1 MDVRLINPFV
11 NSVKRVFETMVHVK
25 VSVGKPYVKPDDGAH
40 SEVSGIIGFSGDA
53 AGCVVI
59 SFSKKVAV
67 AAASRFAGMEIGADH
82 PDFSDAIGELAN
94 MVAGNAKME
103 FTDMNIRI
111 SLPSVVI
118 GDSFVVSNS
127 KSSPRI
133 VIPCKSELGE
143 LLVEVGMELGKKDC
157 GHAATSTKAT
167 VRV

>member
-11 NSVKRVFETMVHVK
+11 KSVKRVFETMVHVNMT
-25 VSVGKPYVKPDDGAH
+25 VGKPFVKPDDCEP

-59 SFSKKVAV
+59 SFSKDVAV
-67 AAASRFAGMEIGADH
+67 AAASKFAGMEIAADH

-103 FTDMNIRI
+103 FTDVNIRI

-133 VIPCKSELGE
+133 VIPCECELGK
-143 LLVEVGMELGKKDC
+143 LFVEVGMEIGKKENK
-157 GHAATSTKAT
+157 GAASSTEAA
-167 VRV
+167 VGV

>member
-11 NSVKRVFETMVHVK
+11 KSVKRVFETMVHVK
-25 VSVGKPYVKPDDGAH
+25 MTVGKPYVKPDNCDP

-59 SFSKKVAV
+59 SFSKDVAV
-67 AAASRFAGMEIGADH
+67 AAASKFAGVEIGADH

-103 FTDMNIRI
+103 FTDVNIRI

-133 VIPCKSELGE
+133 VIPCESELGK
-143 LLVEVGMELGKKDC
+143 LFVEVGMELGKSEDNS
-157 GHAATSTKAT
+157 AAPAT
-167 VRV
+167 QAAVGV